1 MLLRSS
7 APLPGAATALEYL
20 HNNNIPFILLTN
32 GGGKHES
39 TRVAELSKKLGVP
52 LTEENFVQ
60 SHTPFKQ
67 LVEGSET
74 VESLKDKTIL
84 VTGGDGEKCRKVAE
98 MYVRFPLPHGSHEQ
112 LANSLSRYGFTNVVT
127 PTDILVAYPSIWPF
141 SLAVD
146 FTAVQDYRPLPL
158 DVDHTNPS
166 KSLKIDAIFVFNDPR
181 DWALDS
187 QIILDLLLSKDGVLG
202 TYSEKNGDAT
212 LPNNGWQQDGQ
223 PKLFFSNPD
232 LFWATSHHMP
242 RLGQG
247 GFQAS
252 LRGIWD
258 ETTGGAVLERT
269 VIGKPY
275 PETYKYAERVLNKHR
290 VHMLGGNGEVK
301 KKVSRLER
309 VFMVGDNPESD
320 IRGANEFESP
330 HGTEWTSVLVK
341 TGVYNEGSKPKY
353 APKVIVKDAL
363 EAVKWALREEGWAGV
378 VD

>member
-1 MLLRSS
+1 MWNPR
-7 APLPGAATALEYL
+7 A
-20 HNNNIPFILLTN
+20 NIP
-32 GGGKHES
+32 
-39 TRVAELSKKLGVP
+39 P
-52 LTEENFVQ
+52 
-60 SHTPFKQ
+60 
-67 LVEGSET
+67 
-74 VESLKDKTIL
+74 
-84 VTGGDGEKCRKVAE
+84 
-98 MYVRFPLPHGSHEQ
+98 
-112 LANSLSRYGFTNVVT
+112 RYGFTNVVT
-127 PTDILVAYPSIWPF
+127 PTDILMAYPSIWPF

-146 FTAVQDYRPLPL
+146 FTAVQGHRPLPTN
-158 DVDHTNPS
+158 VDHTNPS
-166 KSLKIDAIFVFNDPR
+166 KSLKIDAVFVFNDPR
-181 DWALDS
+181 DWALDL

-202 TYSEKNGDAT
+202 TVSEKNGDPS

-232 LFWATSHHMP
+232 LFWATNHHMP

-252 LRGIWD
+252 LRGIWA
-258 ETTGGAVLERT
+258 EMTGGAELLRT

-290 VHMLGGNGEVK
+290 VQMLGGNGEVK

-341 TGVYNEGSKPKY
+341 TGVYSEGSKPKY

-363 EAVKWALREEGWAGV
+363 EAVKWALREEGWSGV